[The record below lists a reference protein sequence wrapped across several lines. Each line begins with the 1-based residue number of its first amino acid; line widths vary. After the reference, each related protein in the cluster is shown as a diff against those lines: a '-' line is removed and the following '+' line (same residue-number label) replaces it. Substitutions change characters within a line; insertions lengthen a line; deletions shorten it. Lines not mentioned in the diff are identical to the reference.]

1 MLNVVAMDVTEAES
15 VPNAA
20 THNGPRN
27 LVFSTRDPVPTSHQN
42 ALRQAGKPASPAI
55 MTTPPRPETLAD
67 LRIEIDRIDAALHV
81 LLMER
86 GDIIHRLIEA
96 KARQGGGSAFRPGRE
111 ADMMRGLVSRH
122 QGLLPLD
129 TVESIWR
136 IIISTF
142 TFVQSNYSVHA
153 DISGGDA
160 AMRDCCRFHFGFTVP
175 YVAHHGAALVI
186 EAVAQSCGDLGV
198 VRAGAPAG
206 PWWRGLAAP
215 DAPKVIARLPFVERP
230 DHPAGMPVFVIAQP
244 LAEAAARDV
253 VLYDVTIVG
262 AGDHFA
268 LASGARGLEILG
280 QFKDGSRLSLMIATA
295 AGLDDLRENL
305 VRAGSAGARIAEVG
319 SHAARFDLSGVQ
331 NLAAQ

>member
-1 MLNVVAMDVTEAES
+1 
-15 VPNAA
+15 
-20 THNGPRN
+20 
-27 LVFSTRDPVPTSHQN
+27 
-42 ALRQAGKPASPAI
+42 
-55 MTTPPRPETLAD
+55 MTTPPRLETLAD
-67 LRIEIDRIDAALHV
+67 LRIEIDRIDAALHR

-175 YVAHHGAALVI
+175 YVTYQGAARVI
-186 EAVAQSCGDLGV
+186 EAVARSCGDLGM
-198 VRAGAPAG
+198 VRAGAPAA
-206 PWWRGLAAP
+206 PWWRGLVEP
-215 DAPKVIARLPFVERP
+215 EAPKIIARLPFVERP

-244 LAEAAARDV
+244 LAEAAAREV
-253 VLYDVTIVG
+253 VLYDVTIAHG
-262 AGDHFA
+262 ASEFA
-268 LASGARGLEILG
+268 PGARGVEILG
-280 QFKDGSRLSLMIATA
+280 QFKDECGQSLMIATE
-295 AGLDDLRENL
+295 AGFDDLRETF
-305 VRAGSAGARIAEVG
+305 VRAGAAGPRIAEIG
-319 SHAARFDLSGVQ
+319 SHAARFDLSEVQ